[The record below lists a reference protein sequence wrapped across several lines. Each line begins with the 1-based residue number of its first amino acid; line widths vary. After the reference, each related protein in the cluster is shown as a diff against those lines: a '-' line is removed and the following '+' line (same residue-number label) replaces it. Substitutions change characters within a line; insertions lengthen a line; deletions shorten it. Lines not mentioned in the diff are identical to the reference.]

1 MGRGPA
7 AREAGWP
14 YLLRT
19 APHWALAGKEG
30 PQSCSHGEADS
41 ASSCMSWGEG
51 PSPEPGDALDQ
62 PTPRIQPP
70 RPERRIQLGCAGAT
84 VGVVFRLSVG
94 AALLG
99 GSGNRPRTDGTSA
112 GHVSRAGPAQR
123 RAEAGLRDRRA
134 RRRRGQTEGT
144 GCGTPG
150 THRGCADPWGW
161 LSPLGRARGHRIC
174 VTRAQRNASPP

>member
-14 YLLRT
+14 CSLRT

-41 ASSCMSWGEG
+41 ASNCMSWGEG

-84 VGVVFRLSVG
+84 VGAVSRLSVG
-94 AALLG
+94 AAVLG
-99 GSGNRPRTDGTSA
+99 GSGNRSWTDGTSA
-112 GHVSRAGPAQR
+112 GHVSRAGLAQR
-123 RAEAGLRDRRA
+123 GAEAGLRDRRA

-144 GCGTPG
+144 GRGAPR

-161 LSPLGRARGHRIC
+161 LSPWDAHGATAF
-174 VTRAQRNASPP
+174 V